1 MPEAEQIRNIDRQA
15 ERGTESE
22 KPSVFSI
29 TDEFVDICLRQG
41 SGFQNGK
48 YRIQLLY
55 SKVEDSRERVKYLK
69 SEYGIGGWSIHFPDG
84 SGGFA
89 DHDGKGI
96 SIRSYDHDVSRR
108 ISWTEIE
115 RRIGRLIEQD
125 AYLDAIERGIYG
137 QLENEYEEH
146 GGIPL
151 PEAQHAFSKPEQ
163 LSDQLSGSE
172 DDTSAESQTSFAQ
185 DEGETE
191 PDTQTSGTT
200 EPVAPDAD
208 ETEPTI
214 EHTADHSDIIPA
226 HNFHIT
232 DEHLGEG
239 GPKEKFRRNIAAI
252 RLLYQLEDE
261 ERNATEE
268 EQQALSQYVGWGG
281 LAEAFDPNNSSWT
294 EEYEELRALLPERD
308 YEMARSS
315 VLNAHYT
322 SPTVIRAI
330 YDAVGQM
337 GFRSGNILEPA
348 MGIGNFFGMLPD
360 EMQESRL
367 YGIELDSVSGRI
379 ARKLYPDAD
388 ITISGFEDT
397 DRRDFYDLAIGNV
410 PFGSYKVRDKPY
422 DHLGFSIHNY
432 FFAKAIDQVRPGGI
446 IAFVTSKYTMDSQ
459 STDVRKYIAQR
470 AELIGAIRLG
480 PTAGLRTIHV

>member
-1 MPEAEQIRNIDRQA
+1 MN
-15 ERGTESE
+15 
-22 KPSVFSI
+22 
-29 TDEFVDICLRQG
+29 EFVDMHVH
-41 SGFQNGK
+41 
-48 YRIQLLY
+48 
-55 SKVEDSRERVKYLK
+55 SKF
-69 SEYGIGGWSIHFPDG
+69 SIDG
-84 SGGFA
+84 
-89 DHDGKGI
+89 
-96 SIRSYDHDVSRR
+96 
-108 ISWTEIE
+108 
-115 RRIGRLIEQD
+115 
-125 AYLDAIERGIYG
+125 
-137 QLENEYEEH
+137 
-146 GGIPL
+146 
-151 PEAQHAFSKPEQ
+151 
-163 LSDQLSGSE
+163 
-172 DDTSAESQTSFAQ
+172 
-185 DEGETE
+185 TE
-191 PDTQTSGTT
+191 PS
-200 EPVAPDAD
+200 
-208 ETEPTI
+208 I

-252 RLLYQLEDE
+252 RLLYRLEDGN
-261 ERNATEE
+261 RNATEE

-281 LAEAFDPNNSSWT
+281 LAEAFDPNNSSWS

-367 YGIELDSVSGRI
+367 YGIELDPVSGRI

-397 DRRDFYDLAIGNV
+397 DRRDFYDLAM
-410 PFGSYKVRDKPY
+410 SC
-422 DHLGFSIHNY
+422 LS
-432 FFAKAIDQVRPGGI
+432 
-446 IAFVTSKYTMDSQ
+446 
-459 STDVRKYIAQR
+459 
-470 AELIGAIRLG
+470 L
-480 PTAGLRTIHV
+480 